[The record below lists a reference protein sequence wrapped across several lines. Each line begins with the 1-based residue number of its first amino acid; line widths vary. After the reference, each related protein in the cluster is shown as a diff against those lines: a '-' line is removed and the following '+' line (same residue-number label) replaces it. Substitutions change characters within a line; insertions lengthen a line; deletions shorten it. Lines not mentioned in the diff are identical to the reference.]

1 MKHIEPELIRDH
13 TGRWWVAVPVPC
25 GLYGTTHDVRKRMP
39 VAVPRGASREE
50 AERAVRGMH
59 GEEE

>member
-1 MKHIEPELIRDH
+1 MKRIEPELIRDR
-13 TGRWWVAVPVPC
+13 TGRWWVAVPVPS
-25 GLYGTTHDVRKRMP
+25 GLYETTHDVRKRMP

-59 GEEE
+59 EDE

>member
-1 MKHIEPELIRDH
+1 MKHIEPELIRDN
-13 TGRWWVAVPVPC
+13 TGRWWVAVPVPS
-25 GLYGTTHDVRKRMP
+25 GLYETTHDVRKRMP

>member
-1 MKHIEPELIRDH
+1 M
-13 TGRWWVAVPVPC
+13 AVPVPS
-25 GLYGTTHDVRKRMP
+25 GLYETTHDVRKRMP

-59 GEEE
+59 EDE

>member
-1 MKHIEPELIRDH
+1 MKHIELELIRDH
-13 TGRWWVAVPVPC
+13 TGRWWVAVPVPS
-25 GLYGTTHDVRKRMP
+25 GLYETTHGVRRRKP

-59 GEEE
+59 GENE

>member
-13 TGRWWVAVPVPC
+13 AGRWWVAVPVPS

-39 VAVPRGASREE
+39 VPVPRVASRDE

-59 GEEE
+59 EDE